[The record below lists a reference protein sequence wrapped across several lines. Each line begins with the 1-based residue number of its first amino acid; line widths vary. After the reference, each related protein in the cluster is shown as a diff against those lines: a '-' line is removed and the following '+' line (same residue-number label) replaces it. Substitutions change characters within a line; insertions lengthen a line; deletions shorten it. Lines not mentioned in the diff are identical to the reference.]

1 MQGPRRGITSVERR
15 PAGGPLAL
23 TVVGALSAL
32 PLARPHTRGQRVQQ
46 SSRPLPS
53 CPRPGPSS

>member
-1 MQGPRRGITSVERR
+1 MQGPRCGITSVERR

-32 PLARPHTRGQRVQQ
+32 PLAQPHTRG
-46 SSRPLPS
+46 
-53 CPRPGPSS
+53 